1 MTVSRCL
8 LPFAREFVPDR
19 EEMRAKW
26 RDLPET
32 CPHDD
37 CTATGC
43 RQVCGEWAA
52 MQFRIAGAREVA

>member
-8 LPFAREFVPDR
+8 LPFAREFTPDR
-19 EEMRAKW
+19 GVMRDRW
-26 RDLPET
+26 RALPET

-37 CTATGC
+37 CTADSC

-52 MQFRIAGAREVA
+52 MQFRIIAAREVA